1 MNGKEQLVHCHYKH
15 QDAPLPLH
23 LGGTFPWSH
32 APGGVQNLE
41 CDPHSWLKFPP
52 GAQGMPHAAATFV

>member
-1 MNGKEQLVHCHYKH
+1 MNGKEQLVHSHYKH

-32 APGGVQNLE
+32 APGGVQHLE

-52 GAQGMPHAAATFV
+52 GAQDMPHAAATFV